1 MNACLSLFEYV
12 SHSRRIR
19 RFAHL
24 FVAAMANN
32 ISPFGLAGTSSP
44 PPDWASASEMGSA
57 AVSPK
62 VSIGS
67 AGARDDE
74 EEEEK
79 EEEEPGREDFA
90 VDACFD
96 EEVVLDDTAA
106 PDASDTNERT
116 ERSDTRIV
124 TKFVQ
129 GVLRLK
135 IRQTKATV

>member
-1 MNACLSLFEYV
+1 
-12 SHSRRIR
+12 
-19 RFAHL
+19 
-24 FVAAMANN
+24 
-32 ISPFGLAGTSSP
+32 
-44 PPDWASASEMGSA
+44 MGSA

-74 EEEEK
+74 EEEEE

-96 EEVVLDDTAA
+96 EEVVLDDDTAA

-124 TKFVQ
+124 MKFVQ

>member
-1 MNACLSLFEYV
+1 
-12 SHSRRIR
+12 
-19 RFAHL
+19 
-24 FVAAMANN
+24 
-32 ISPFGLAGTSSP
+32 
-44 PPDWASASEMGSA
+44 MGSA

-74 EEEEK
+74 E
-79 EEEEPGREDFA
+79 PGREDFA

-96 EEVVLDDTAA
+96 EEVVLDDDTAA
-106 PDASDTNERT
+106 PDASDTTERT
-116 ERSDTRIV
+116 ERSETRIV
-124 TKFVQ
+124 IKSVQ

>member
-1 MNACLSLFEYV
+1 
-12 SHSRRIR
+12 
-19 RFAHL
+19 
-24 FVAAMANN
+24 
-32 ISPFGLAGTSSP
+32 
-44 PPDWASASEMGSA
+44 MGSA

-74 EEEEK
+74 EE
-79 EEEEPGREDFA
+79 PGREDFA

-96 EEVVLDDTAA
+96 EEVVLDDDTAA
-106 PDASDTNERT
+106 PDANDTT
-116 ERSDTRIV
+116 ERIEGSDTRIV
-124 TKFVQ
+124 VKSVQ

>member
-1 MNACLSLFEYV
+1 
-12 SHSRRIR
+12 
-19 RFAHL
+19 
-24 FVAAMANN
+24 
-32 ISPFGLAGTSSP
+32 
-44 PPDWASASEMGSA
+44 MGSA

-74 EEEEK
+74 EEEE

-96 EEVVLDDTAA
+96 EEVALDDDTAA
-106 PDASDTNERT
+106 PDVSDTNERT

-124 TKFVQ
+124 MEFVQ
-129 GVLRLK
+129 GVLRLR
-135 IRQTKATV
+135 IR